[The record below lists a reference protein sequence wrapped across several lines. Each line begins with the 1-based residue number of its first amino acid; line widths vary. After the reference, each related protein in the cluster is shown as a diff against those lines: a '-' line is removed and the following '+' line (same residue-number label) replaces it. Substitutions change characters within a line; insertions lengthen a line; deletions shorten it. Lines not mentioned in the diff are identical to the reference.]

1 VGRAKLN
8 MEIDGI
14 IAPNV
19 AGVVIK
25 PAFIVV
31 VKARN
36 TFNMIK
42 SMCVTRGC
50 AVKHR
55 KMPIIKSS

>member
-1 VGRAKLN
+1 